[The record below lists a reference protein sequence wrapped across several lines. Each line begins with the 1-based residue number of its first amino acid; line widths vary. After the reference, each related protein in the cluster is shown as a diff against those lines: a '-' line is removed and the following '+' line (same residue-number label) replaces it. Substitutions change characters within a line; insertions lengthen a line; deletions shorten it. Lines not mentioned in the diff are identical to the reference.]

1 MPKLN
6 TLVRSLPLAAA
17 LFFSA
22 QLSAQQV
29 VSTIKPLHLIATAVT
44 DGVLEPAQ
52 LLPDNASPHT
62 FSLRPSDMQLL
73 TDAEVIFWVGPD
85 MEQFM
90 VRPLQRTN
98 ALVVELYTGHDHGH
112 GHDHDHSH
120 DHSHDHDHSHGHDH
134 GHDHSH
140 DHDKHDHGSASAHD
154 HAHDD
159 HNHDTHI
166 WLDPHNAAEIAV
178 KMTAALVSVMPEHE
192 VALRANLDEFKAS
205 LEQLDVELKTLLEP
219 VQDKGFFVF
228 HDAYSHF
235 VEHYGLNQLGYFTVD
250 PARQPGAR
258 HLAQIRQQ
266 LQDNKA
272 SCVFSEPQFTSAV
285 VESITR
291 GISVG
296 QGVLDPLA
304 RDITPSKTAYV
315 EYLHSLGTAIAD
327 CLNN

>member
-6 TLVRSLPLAAA
+6 TLVRSLPLVTA
-17 LFFSA
+17 LFFSM

-29 VSTIKPLHLIATAVT
+29 VSSIKPLHLIAKAVT

-52 LLPDNASPHT
+52 LLPDGASPHT
-62 FSLRPSDMQLL
+62 FTLRPSDMQML
-73 TDAEVIFWVGPD
+73 TDAEVVFWIGPEL
-85 MEQFM
+85 EQFM
-90 VRPLQRTN
+90 VRPMQRTN
-98 ALVVELYTGHDHGH
+98 ARVVGLYADHNDTSDDHDHEKH
-112 GHDHDHSH
+112 GHDEHNHAPAQDHE
-120 DHSHDHDHSHGHDH
+120 
-134 GHDHSH
+134 
-140 DHDKHDHGSASAHD
+140 A
-154 HAHDD
+154 AHDD
-159 HNHDTHI
+159 HNHDTHV
-166 WLDPHNAAEIAV
+166 WLDPYNAAEMAV
-178 KMTAALVSVMPEHE
+178 KMTAALVSAMPEHE
-192 VALRANLDEFKAS
+192 LALRANLDEFKS
-205 LEQLDVELKTLLEP
+205 SIEQLDADLKAMLEP

-266 LQDNKA
+266 LQDNEA

-304 RDITPSKTAYV
+304 RDIAPSKTAYV
-315 EYLHSLGTAIAD
+315 EYLRSLGTAMAD
-327 CLNN
+327 CLSN